1 MLFRANYRQDPRMG
15 FEERQRGRYK
25 VAGEFVERIK
35 EIQEEAK
42 AALKK
47 AQEEM
52 KQYVDRKRRE
62 EDEYQ
67 KGDLV
72 ILSTKDLKWQMKERR
87 MEKLTEQFISPY
99 KVKRV
104 VSTNA
109 IELELPLTIK
119 IYPVVNISRVRLYKP
134 QIKSQRAVPLQSV
147 VIDRE
152 EEYEVE
158 KILNKRK
165 V

>member
-1 MLFRANYRQDPRMG
+1 ME

-25 VAGEFVERIK
+25 VAGEFVERMK
-35 EIQEEAK
+35 EIQEEVR

-52 KQYVDRKRRE
+52 KQYADRKRRE
-62 EDEYQ
+62 EDKYQ

-87 MEKLTEQFISPY
+87 IEKLTEQFVSPY

>member
-1 MLFRANYRQDPRMG
+1 ME

-25 VAGEFVERIK
+25 VAGEFVERMK
-35 EIQEEAK
+35 EIQEEAR

-52 KQYVDRKRRE
+52 KQYADRKRRE
-62 EDEYQ
+62 EDKYQ

-87 MEKLTEQFISPY
+87 IEKLTEQFVSPY

>member
-1 MLFRANYRQDPRMG
+1 ME

-25 VAGEFVERIK
+25 VAGEFVERMK
-35 EIQEEAK
+35 EIQEK
-42 AALKK
+42 VRAALKK

-52 KQYVDRKRRE
+52 KQYADRKRRE
-62 EDEYQ
+62 EDKYQ

>member
-1 MLFRANYRQDPRMG
+1 ME

-25 VAGEFVERIK
+25 VAGEFVERMK
-35 EIQEEAK
+35 EIQEEVR

-52 KQYVDRKRRE
+52 KQYADRKRRE
-62 EDEYQ
+62 EDKYQ

-87 MEKLTEQFISPY
+87 IEKLTEQFISPY

>member
-1 MLFRANYRQDPRMG
+1 M
-15 FEERQRGRYK
+15 
-25 VAGEFVERIK
+25 AGEFVERMK
-35 EIQEEAK
+35 EIQEEVR

-62 EDEYQ
+62 EDKYQ

>member
-1 MLFRANYRQDPRMG
+1 ME

-25 VAGEFVERIK
+25 VAGEFVERMK
-35 EIQEEAK
+35 EIQEK
-42 AALKK
+42 VRAALKK

-52 KQYVDRKRRE
+52 KQYADRKRRE
-62 EDEYQ
+62 EDKYQ

-87 MEKLTEQFISPY
+87 IEKLTEQFVSPY

>member
-1 MLFRANYRQDPRMG
+1 ME

-25 VAGEFVERIK
+25 VAGEFVERMK
-35 EIQEEAK
+35 EIQEEVR

-52 KQYVDRKRRE
+52 KQYADRKRRE
-62 EDEYQ
+62 EDKYQ

-119 IYPVVNISRVRLYKP
+119 IYPVVNISRVQLYKP
-134 QIKSQRAVPLQSV
+134 QIKGQRAVPLQSV
-147 VIDRE
+147 AIDRE
-152 EEYEVE
+152 KEYEVE